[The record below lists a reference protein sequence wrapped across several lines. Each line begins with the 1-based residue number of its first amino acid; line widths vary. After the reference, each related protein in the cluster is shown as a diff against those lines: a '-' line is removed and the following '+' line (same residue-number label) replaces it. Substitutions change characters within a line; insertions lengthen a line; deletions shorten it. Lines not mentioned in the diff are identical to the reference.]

1 MINKD
6 PKHQFLINK
15 RESTGLKHLNDSKFF
30 IEAKKIQ
37 TKNVKH

>member
-15 RESTGLKHLNDSKFF
+15 RESTGLKHLNDSKFLLKQ
-30 IEAKKIQ
+30 KKYKQ
-37 TKNVKH
+37 KT